1 MNEIKE
7 LIKKAKKEE
16 KTNPEFLYQLGLRF
30 KNGDGVKADIFK
42 ADKYF
47 EKASKL
53 GHLEASVESAL
64 FWWKTIKNYY
74 FTEKF
79 LSKAIALGSE
89 EAKELLAQM
98 KEEEAEKKAAKGKVD
113 SDNLIHCTNNS
124 DTELY
129 ETPKFK
135 DDADTKFTKH
145 HTLICCPACKGKI
158 TLTSHS
164 TVGEMTKEYITIYDP
179 DTCFERRSDPYLK
192 PTDEGV
198 TFTQSY
204 ECENCKMAF
213 DKITNTRYVEKEK
226 EETLREALTMTGGG
240 TEWWKIMKIS
250 YSADQTKVGKDVL
263 RILKKSEGTLERK
276 GF

>member
-64 FWWKTIKNYY
+64 FWWKTVKNYY

-98 KEEEAEKKAAKGKVD
+98 KEEEAEKKGKHAKVFLNWAQAVVKVQF
-113 SDNLIHCTNNS
+113 IEQVPVE
-124 DTELY
+124 ELAM
-129 ETPKFK
+129 EE
-135 DDADTKFTKH
+135 AN
-145 HTLICCPACKGKI
+145 
-158 TLTSHS
+158 
-164 TVGEMTKEYITIYDP
+164 
-179 DTCFERRSDPYLK
+179 
-192 PTDEGV
+192 EG
-198 TFTQSY
+198 
-204 ECENCKMAF
+204 
-213 DKITNTRYVEKEK
+213 EKE
-226 EETLREALTMTGGG
+226 
-240 TEWWKIMKIS
+240 
-250 YSADQTKVGKDVL
+250 
-263 RILKKSEGTLERK
+263 
-276 GF
+276 